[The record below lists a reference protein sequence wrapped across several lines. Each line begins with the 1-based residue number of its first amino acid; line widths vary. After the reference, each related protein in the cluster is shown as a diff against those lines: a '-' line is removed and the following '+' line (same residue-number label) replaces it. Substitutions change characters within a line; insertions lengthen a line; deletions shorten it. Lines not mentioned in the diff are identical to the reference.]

1 MMSHDIIL
9 RPLEEA
15 DIPNLVQIRATYQTP
30 IILPVERSG
39 SGLNIGWRLVEH
51 MLPQPFDKGT
61 LYDFDEEARAAIRER
76 LTHPD
81 ETYQRVAELSGRLI
95 GLVEVQ
101 LQTWN
106 HTAVLWKLHNDQEYS
121 RQG

>member
-30 IILPVERSG
+30 IILLVERSG
-39 SGLNIGWRLVEH
+39 SELSVGWRLVEH
-51 MLPQPFDKGT
+51 TLPQSFDKGT
-61 LYDFDEEARAAIRER
+61 LYDFDEEARAPIRER

-81 ETYQRVAELSGRLI
+81 ETYQRLAGLSGRVI
-95 GLVEVQ
+95 GLGE
-101 LQTWN
+101 
-106 HTAVLWKLHNDQEYS
+106 
-121 RQG
+121 G